1 MDLFR
6 FDPPDLSD
14 AAARQIAA
22 ELYGVSGATLRLRG
36 ERAHNTVFTT
46 AHGDR
51 FVLRV
56 ASASEPPEAIDCPA
70 RALEHIAGTAPE
82 LPVAR
87 VVPALDGR
95 LVPEY
100 EIDGRTHGVRLET
113 FLPGVTF
120 GDQQQLA
127 LPALTSIGSLLGRVA
142 AALEGFQHPATEGF
156 LAWNI
161 ANGLALDAGLIGA
174 LAGDAR
180 TLVDRALPRVQSA
193 MAVMDGLP
201 RQVIH
206 NDGHAGNLLRS
217 DPNSEHVTGLIDF
230 GDLVRT
236 ATVVDLGV
244 TGASFVPHQTDPA
257 AALAAL
263 VDGYAEHRPL
273 SAPELAAIADLVTT
287 RLVLSALLIQ
297 YQLDHAPHLVEA
309 VAPEREMT
317 NRNLERWLDVTGVS

>member
-22 ELYGVSGATLRLRG
+22 ELYGVTGAALRLRG
-36 ERAHNTVFTT
+36 ERAHNTLFTT
-46 AHGDR
+46 DRGDR

-56 ASASEPPEAIDCPA
+56 ASASEPAEAIECPA
-70 RALEHIAGTAPE
+70 LALEHLAHTAPE

-87 VVPALDGR
+87 VVPALDGA
-95 LVPEY
+95 LVPAY
-100 EIDGRTHGVRLET
+100 EIGDREHRVRLET
-113 FLPGVTF
+113 FLPGLTF
-120 GDQQQLA
+120 GDQQHLT
-127 LPALTSIGSLLGRVA
+127 LPALNGIGRMLGRVA
-142 AALEGFQHPATEGF
+142 AALEGFEHPATEGF

-161 ANGLALDAGLIGA
+161 ANGLALYKGLIDA
-174 LAGDAR
+174 LADDAR
-180 TLVDRALPRVQSA
+180 QLVDRALPRVESAMSA
-193 MAVMDGLP
+193 MAGLP

-206 NDGHAGNLLRS
+206 NDGHAGNLLRAGP
-217 DPNSEHVTGLIDF
+217 DSEQVTGLIDF

-244 TGASFVPHQTDPA
+244 SGASFVPHQIDPV

-273 SAPELAAIADLVTT
+273 SAPELAAIPDLVTT

-309 VAPEREMT
+309 VTPEREMT
-317 NRNLERWLDVTGVS
+317 NRNLQRWLDVTGVS